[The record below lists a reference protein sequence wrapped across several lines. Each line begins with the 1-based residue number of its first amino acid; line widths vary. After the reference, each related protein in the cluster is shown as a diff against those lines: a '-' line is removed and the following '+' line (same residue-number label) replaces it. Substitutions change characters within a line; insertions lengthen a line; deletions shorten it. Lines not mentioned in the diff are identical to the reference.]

1 MEAPVGGPTQQ
12 WSFTLLIGQRQSV
25 HGVRGDFGSL
35 VASILVA
42 LCGGSGWLGQRQVAK
57 LPRGVGRT
65 PAQVP
70 ADATASAETW
80 NLTEDCR
87 EERTWSELLASIMGV
102 PPLISQIYASLHT
115 PESSNEKQ
123 RKRP

>member
-1 MEAPVGGPTQQ
+1 MRGSAPL
-12 WSFTLLIGQRQSV
+12 WRFTLLIGQRQSV

-42 LCGGSGWLGQRQVAK
+42 LAGGSGWLGHRQVAK

-70 ADATASAETW
+70 ADAAASAETRD
-80 NLTEDCR
+80 LTEDCR
-87 EERTWSELLASIMGV
+87 EAED
-102 PPLISQIYASLHT
+102 
-115 PESSNEKQ
+115 PE
-123 RKRP
+123 